1 MCGFSYKRMYV
12 HMHAHTTHATNV
24 NFVSCMYYTLL
35 QGMQEAQHQLRQL
48 PAQQTGIAGG
58 LAGGSGVNRA
68 STSSYSPR
76 MNDPR
81 YIPMAE
87 LYDGPPPVQD
97 MRQGIRQPHNSVI
110 SPPGAQYATD
120 RYSTADSDRTIQS
133 RRHEYMSIPA
143 LLPNHHSKGDVAPI
157 NQHSPP
163 SDSKPPQSQPH
174 SQTGTLPRRQAY
186 DPYVPMS
193 ALLNSQDD
201 NPQSRHPA
209 SEHMHMLH
217 TQRTSEGKVQM
228 DEPYNFSRNPALKP
242 SRH

>member
-1 MCGFSYKRMYV
+1 MASVTSVCTYIC
-12 HMHAHTTHATNV
+12 MHTQHSHATNV

-35 QGMQEAQHQLRQL
+35 QGMQDAHLQLQPL

-68 STSSYSPR
+68 RTSSYSPR

-81 YIPMAE
+81 YTPMAE

-133 RRHEYMSIPA
+133 RRHEYMSIPT
-143 LLPNHHSKGDVAPI
+143 LLPNDQGKGDVAPI
-157 NQHSPP
+157 NQYSPP
-163 SDSKPPQSQPH
+163 SDIKPPQSQPH

-193 ALLNSQDD
+193 ALLNSKDG
-201 NPQSRHPA
+201 NPQTLHPA
-209 SEHMHMLH
+209 SEHMSM
-217 TQRTSEGKVQM
+217 QRTSEGK
-228 DEPYNFSRNPALKP
+228 DELYNLSRIPALKP